1 MLLVSG
7 AGLEFWPDPDLGE
20 RRSAVGEHR
29 AESARLTTLRAD
41 REQHWHYRPE
51 VRLEEFTKGRVP

>member
-1 MLLVSG
+1 MLLVSS
-7 AGLEFWPDPDLGE
+7 AGLEFRPDPDLGE

-29 AESARLTTLRAD
+29 AESTRLSTLRAD

-51 VRLEEFTKGRVP
+51 VRHEELSEGKVP